1 MEASSNFFTKI
12 LHILAGRYTTSYT
25 LEELTSL
32 LNPASNSSVPN
43 TYRIYI
49 DRENQARIIEALL
62 LLNDQGHIFLNSQT
76 EESCITIK
84 GLLKINNTIL
94 LN

>member
-12 LHILAGRYTTSYT
+12 LQILAGRYTTSYT
-25 LEELTSL
+25 LDELTSL
-32 LNPASNSSVPN
+32 LNPATNSSVPL

-62 LLNDQGHIFLNSQT
+62 LLNDQGHIFLNAQT